1 MSFRTLLESRK
12 KRIDTRLAELLQTS
26 TPEFSGLY
34 EAMNYSLNA
43 GGKRIRPVLFLAVL
57 EAAGTDPDAFRL
69 GLCLG
74 MCSFLFS
81 YSRRPAGYG

>member
-43 GGKRIRPVLFLAVL
+43 GGKRLRPVVFLAVL
-57 EAAGTDPDAFRL
+57 
-69 GLCLG
+69 
-74 MCSFLFS
+74 
-81 YSRRPAGYG
+81 

>member
-57 EAAGTDPDAFRL
+57 EAAGKDPDSFFDL
-69 GLCLG
+69 GVCLG

-81 YSRRPAGYG
+81 YSR